1 MSKQRPFIVFTAED
15 FKELMGPGQG
25 GPAIDTWCTFTSLT
39 ADLLAQQANRILNER
54 GTRVGKIDVV
64 LQGPISA
71 TVWSHNLD
79 QTHFTHEALLVSP
92 RPIGEGQREIE
103 K

>member
-1 MSKQRPFIVFTAED
+1 MKRPFSIFTAED

-54 GTRVGKIDVV
+54 GTRVLGKEFQFDKFE
-64 LQGPISA
+64 PF
-71 TVWSHNLD
+71 TVWKEKPDSVD
-79 QTHFTHEALLVSP
+79 KVASKYEALLL
-92 RPIGEGQREIE
+92 GQRRIE